1 MVSSNCFTLVNACRA
16 AACNA
21 RRGGNLQ
28 AFARSKAP
36 GNSPLP
42 TSRDSEACP
51 PSFAGASADRPRIGM
66 RRGVL
71 DDRSPAWPHRSHNAT
86 GSFGRFEEENALN
99 VWPDSRHK
107 SSVRYIILVSAISAM
122 GCAQPFTGPS
132 AFYTNADNL
141 QYVLRLDGNGKFLC
155 SMRLMAQSKTAPDC
169 FARGSYEKAPTGLTL
184 HITDEAEIWRTR
196 PGSSKIT
203 SESRD
208 AILPIKN
215 GAIYID
221 RALSI
226 NPPPKGSAYPIK
238 LMPSKRVSLPSW
250 DEIAAKVSA
259 RRQ

>member
-1 MVSSNCFTLVNACRA
+1 MGATTCGDPTV
-16 AACNA
+16 
-21 RRGGNLQ
+21 Q
-28 AFARSKAP
+28 EQP
-36 GNSPLP
+36 DSPLP

-51 PSFAGASADRPRIGM
+51 PLIGM
-66 RRGVL
+66 RRGTWTIDSQL
-71 DDRSPAWPHRSHNAT
+71 EHIILNAT

-238 LMPSKRVSLPSW
+238 LMPSKRVST
-250 DEIAAKVSA
+250 ASA
-259 RRQ
+259 